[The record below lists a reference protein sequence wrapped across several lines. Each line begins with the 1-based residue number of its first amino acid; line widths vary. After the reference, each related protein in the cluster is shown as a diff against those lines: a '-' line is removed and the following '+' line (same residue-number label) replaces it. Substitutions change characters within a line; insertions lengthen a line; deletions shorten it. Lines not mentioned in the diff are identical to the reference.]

1 MSNELEKRGFSV
13 GKGSVERLLRD
24 MGFSLQQN
32 RKYTE
37 ARNPRPDRD
46 GQFNFINDK
55 SKEFLSRGLPVIS
68 VTTKKEELIGNY
80 KNVGAEYRPQK
91 SSLKVL
97 DHDFPVPENGKAS
110 PYDVHFEVS
119 EDKAAI
125 TIFAQKCPTYAI
137 AWSDGGGTPVGP
149 DTPDQPDIPHKPSW
163 PAGSS
168 SGGGSNVSTYA
179 VTVEK
184 TEHGKVTSN
193 RINAASGTTVTL
205 TATPDTG
212 YVLNTLTVTD
222 SRGNEIELTAKGD
235 YQYTFAMPG
244 RAVTV
249 IAAFAPLPEDVE
261 QPCDGGADCPSHG
274 FTDLGTEGTWYHEA
288 VDYVLRNG
296 LMSGYGDGTFGPDDN
311 LSRAMLAQ
319 ILHNIEGR
327 PVVNYL
333 MQFTDV
339 PGSEWY
345 TEAVRWAAS
354 TGIITGYG
362 DNLFGPDD
370 NITREQL
377 AVMLWRYAG
386 TPAATNKELHF
397 KDVDEAGD
405 FALDTLRWA
414 VENGILTGYGD
425 GQLKPTGLATRTEVA
440 TMLMRYMEETKEMR

>member
-1 MSNELEKRGFSV
+1 MTHRS
-13 GKGSVERLLRD
+13 
-24 MGFSLQQN
+24 
-32 RKYTE
+32 
-37 ARNPRPDRD
+37 
-46 GQFNFINDK
+46 
-55 SKEFLSRGLPVIS
+55 SRV
-68 VTTKKEELIGNY
+68 
-80 KNVGAEYRPQK
+80 
-91 SSLKVL
+91 
-97 DHDFPVPENGKAS
+97 
-110 PYDVHFEVS
+110 
-119 EDKAAI
+119 
-125 TIFAQKCPTYAI
+125 
-137 AWSDGGGTPVGP
+137 
-149 DTPDQPDIPHKPSW
+149 
-163 PAGSS
+163 
-168 SGGGSNVSTYA
+168 
-179 VTVEK
+179 
-184 TEHGKVTSN
+184 
-193 RINAASGTTVTL
+193 NAASRTTVAL

-235 YQYTFAMPG
+235 YQYTFTMPG

-249 IAAFAPLPEDVE
+249 TAAFAPLPEDAE

-319 ILHNIEGR
+319 ILHNMEGR

-345 TEAVRWAAS
+345 TEAIRWAAS

-362 DNLFGPDD
+362 DGLFGPDD

-377 AVMLWRYAG
+377 SVMLWRYAG

-397 KDVDEAGD
+397 KDADEAGN
-405 FALDTLRWA
+405 FALDALRWA

-425 GQLKPTGLATRTEVA
+425 GQLKPTGLATRAEVA
-440 TMLMRYMEETKEMR
+440 AMLMRYMEETKEIR